1 MSWPN
6 RKWKQPRKRFPYRR
20 CAAEPYAE
28 RKMAIVGAAWAVP
41 GSLGAGILRRGRVRP
56 ATAVLRL
63 RGAGRV
69 GLCPP
74 LLRRPCLLRGRRM
87 TELAKGEGIL
97 KRYAPQYPA
106 SGAGRACPGRRS
118 RRLVSSSWTVRRSC
132 GEGISALSAAK
143 MPRRQGPRP
152 PGPQARYFCRPQSR
166 APYRIR
172 WRERIQLRQP
182 KTKGATRKR
191 LAAWGR
197 RWPVVT
203 SRYPISE
210 MKFFS
215 PSRRT
220 AGC

>member
-20 CAAEPYAE
+20 CYAALCAAEPYAE

-41 GSLGAGILRRGRVRP
+41 GNPGAGILRRGRVRP

-87 TELAKGEGIL
+87 TELAQGEGIL

-143 MPRRQGPRP
+143 MPRRPGPRP
-152 PGPQARYFCRPQSR
+152 PAIFLPSAIPCPVQDTLARTHSA
-166 APYRIR
+166 APAKNEGGYA
-172 WRERIQLRQP
+172 Q
-182 KTKGATRKR
+182 
-191 LAAWGR
+191 
-197 RWPVVT
+197 
-203 SRYPISE
+203 
-210 MKFFS
+210 
-215 PSRRT
+215 T
-220 AGC
+220 AGGLGPAMACGNIKIPD